1 MNKAHPIVAVVLFLA
16 AIAVGQNTNPS
27 ASAEE
32 QPSDLHYQIATKDG
46 RTLFHLGEAI
56 DIEESYSADVAGK
69 YLLLSLPQQVKGHP
83 AQVAIAPS
91 IGVIDRIRDNGRRS
105 ADFILHSN
113 CFNGHGG
120 GIGGACGDC
129 DSRRTLS
136 PTPTKLQLN
145 LTRQYQITQPGHYSI
160 QTNAANVIRQPMQS
174 RAAITLS
181 SNTLEIDVIEDQ
193 QWSAEA
199 LAAAI
204 EQFDQAEAKYI
215 FHGWNK
221 LPMSKMGTEGIGE
234 RVNFEAEMQK
244 AAEKMKL
251 LDTEESLAE
260 IVRRYDGANVDSDY
274 YRHILYNGI
283 IQSKHR
289 SLAIDL
295 LSERMLQPDFWVS
308 EQVIDQLTAMKL
320 QREFPTALDSDEAS
334 YQKQF
339 YPAARR
345 ILHDYVLA
353 IGKSLAEKDSSAYG
367 PSFYVFNTYARQ
379 DFCTAK
385 PLISKSEMQT
395 INQQIGVYPE
405 SSR

>member
-1 MNKAHPIVAVVLFLA
+1 M
-16 AIAVGQNTNPS
+16 
-27 ASAEE
+27 
-32 QPSDLHYQIATKDG
+32 
-46 RTLFHLGEAI
+46 
-56 DIEESYSADVAGK
+56 
-69 YLLLSLPQQVKGHP
+69 
-83 AQVAIAPS
+83 
-91 IGVIDRIRDNGRRS
+91 
-105 ADFILHSN
+105 
-113 CFNGHGG
+113 
-120 GIGGACGDC
+120 
-129 DSRRTLS
+129 
-136 PTPTKLQLN
+136 
-145 LTRQYQITQPGHYSI
+145 
-160 QTNAANVIRQPMQS
+160 
-174 RAAITLS
+174 
-181 SNTLEIDVIEDQ
+181 LEIDVIEDQ